1 MDGMDQKKTDCPVM
15 GRYVKD
21 EAPLAQRIIGVKV
34 HGIGNYVYVV
44 DESVSGGS
52 NLILEVLNQTLLDLD
67 SKNLLPTHP
76 ESVFYLQV
84 DNCGENKNRSMFAF
98 LADLVRRRVFHKIKA
113 GFLMVG
119 HTHEDIDQ
127 FFSVISQHLKQL
139 HVICP
144 DQPSLLKEIQNAF
157 KDMSEKPEVI
167 VLSAF
172 QIFDYIKFYDPVLDK
187 ALAYYQQPHQFCFK
201 VMKDSCTP
209 AEVVMVHYKQ

>member
-1 MDGMDQKKTDCPVM
+1 
-15 GRYVKD
+15 
-21 EAPLAQRIIGVKV
+21 
-34 HGIGNYVYVV
+34 
-44 DESVSGGS
+44 
-52 NLILEVLNQTLLDLD
+52 
-67 SKNLLPTHP
+67 
-76 ESVFYLQV
+76 
-84 DNCGENKNRSMFAF
+84 MFAF
-98 LADLVRRRVFHKIKA
+98 LADLVRRLVFHKIKA

-172 QIFDYIKFYDPVLDK
+172 QIFDYIKFYDPVLDE
-187 ALAYYQQPHQFCFK
+187 ALAYY
-201 VMKDSCTP
+201 
-209 AEVVMVHYKQ
+209 